1 MKREGGGVRE
11 VHVTWVE
18 RGGGGREI
26 QVTWVERGREGEE
39 GGKGKMYM

>member
-26 QVTWVERGREGEE
+26 QVTWVERRDGEGE
-39 GGKGKMYM
+39 KYM